1 MAHTADRRG
10 TCRGLVGIPEG
21 KTPLDL
27 GIHRRIILIWIK
39 KWDGGGMNLMDQTR
53 LHGVRLGKWRVFC
66 EVRVLHERICT
77 STYIT

>member
-27 GIHRRIILIWIK
+27 GIHGRVILIWILK
-39 KWDGGGMNLMDQTR
+39 KWDGGGMNLMDLVRDRTTWRALVNAVANLQFHKM
-53 LHGVRLGKWRVFC
+53 HG
-66 EVRVLHERICT
+66 I
-77 STYIT
+77 S